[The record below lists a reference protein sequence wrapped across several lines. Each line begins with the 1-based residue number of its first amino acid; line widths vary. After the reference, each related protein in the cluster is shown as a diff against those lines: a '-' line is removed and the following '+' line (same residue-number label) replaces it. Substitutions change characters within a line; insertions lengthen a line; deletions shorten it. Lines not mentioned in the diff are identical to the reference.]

1 MGAMPDETRTF
12 ESDAELARPLRP
24 ATATRKTSAKPRES
38 KPASLKVEVPPA
50 REIVLRLIELLK
62 QV

>member
-1 MGAMPDETRTF
+1 MPDETRTF

-24 ATATRKTSAKPRES
+24 VVIKRKTSAKPREG
-38 KPASLKVEVPPA
+38 KPASVKAEVPPA
-50 REIVLRLIELLK
+50 RDIVLRLIELLK